1 MTDPMTI
8 AHRYIEVWNEVDPA
22 HRRRL
27 MEASWIEDA
36 RYVDPMMQG
45 AGREQIGALIGAV
58 QECFPGH
65 RFTLQGQSDGYGDRV
80 RFSWTLAAPGAPAAA
95 HGTDFG
101 VIAEDGRLSA
111 VTGFLD
117 QAPAGTAA

>member
-27 MEASWIEDA
+27 MEACWIEGA
-36 RYVDPMMQG
+36 SYVDPTMQG
-45 AGREQIGALIGAV
+45 TGREQIDALIGAV
-58 QECFPGH
+58 HARFPGH
-65 RFTLQGQSDGYGDRV
+65 RFTLRGQPDGYGDRV
-80 RFSWTLAAPGAPAAA
+80 RFSWALAAPGAPAVA

-101 VIAEDGRLSA
+101 IMAADGCLSA

-117 QAPAGTAA
+117 QTPMGTAA